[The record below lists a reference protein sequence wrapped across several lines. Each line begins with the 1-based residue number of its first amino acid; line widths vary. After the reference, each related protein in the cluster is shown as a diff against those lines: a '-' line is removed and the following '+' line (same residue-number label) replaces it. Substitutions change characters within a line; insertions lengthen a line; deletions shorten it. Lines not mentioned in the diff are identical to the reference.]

1 MAIYVLYLQN
11 NNGDTTQKEVEA
23 DSSLEAVNNTLDGRW
38 VVMSKNEIP
47 RGMYAS
53 GTYSVERGYI
63 TVKKPNKVYDW
74 FKRV

>member
-11 NNGDTTQKEVEA
+11 NNGDTTKKEVKA
-23 DSSLEAVNNTLDGRW
+23 DSSLEAVNSALDGKW
-38 VVMSKNEIP
+38 VVMSNKEIP

-63 TVKKPNKVYDW
+63 TVKKPNKVHDW